1 MKTDIRRTLRAT
13 MQHVR
18 LAVTEPF
25 RLMVTQRLNLLLGNS
40 LEVSVAVCG
49 CVWMCVPVD
58 VAVAVVVAVVVAV
71 AVAVAVVVAVVDC
84 GCGHSSL
91 LAMIAHVVMMAPV
104 STPRLTL
111 REPCGSLCVLPAWLW
126 VCVCPVPHL
135 LAA

>member
-49 CVWMCVPVD
+49 CVWLWLWLWLWPWLC
-58 VAVAVVVAVVVAV
+58 AW
-71 AVAVAVVVAVVDC
+71 C
-84 GCGHSSL
+84 NTGGCGFL
-91 LAMIAHVVMMAPV
+91 GC
-104 STPRLTL
+104 R
-111 REPCGSLCVLPAWLW
+111 
-126 VCVCPVPHL
+126 
-135 LAA
+135 